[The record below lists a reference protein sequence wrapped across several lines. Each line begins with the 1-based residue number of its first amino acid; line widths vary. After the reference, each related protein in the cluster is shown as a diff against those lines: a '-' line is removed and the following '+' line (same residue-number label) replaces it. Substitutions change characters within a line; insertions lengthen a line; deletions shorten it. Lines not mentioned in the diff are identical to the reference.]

1 MTAGSSADAWAVEAG
16 RLRWWQHI
24 AAVVGVETP
33 GMARGRSLAARRRP
47 GAEGE
52 RRTAQLAA
60 PLGAEGWY
68 GLYDRAIPGMGRA
81 NLDHLWIT
89 PCGRAIG
96 CDSKLWSSRPDRGG
110 GPVGLRG
117 GRLVHGS
124 RDVDGQV
131 DTARR
136 ETEAVARVLGAPV
149 VSLIVVHNAPVAD
162 GGFHVRGVAVFPA
175 ERLLE
180 LLRHNAVGPPNPRE
194 ARRLAQLAE
203 VRLPPYVK

>member
-1 MTAGSSADAWAVEAG
+1 MTAGWSADAWAAEAG

-24 AAVVGVETP
+24 VAAVGVETP
-33 GMARGRSLAARRRP
+33 GMARGRSLAARRRA

-52 RRTAQLAA
+52 RRTAQLVTLLA
-60 PLGAEGWY
+60 AEGWY
-68 GLYDRAIPGMGRA
+68 GLYDRVIPGMGRA

-96 CDSKLWSSRPDRGG
+96 CDSKLWSARPDRGG
-110 GPVGLRG
+110 GEVRMVR

-136 ETEAVARVLGAPV
+136 ETNAVSRVLGVPV
-149 VSLIVVHNAPVAD
+149 VSLIAVHQAPVRPAS
-162 GGFHVRGVAVFPA
+162 GFEVRGVFVVPA
-175 ERLLE
+175 PRLLE
-180 LLRHNAVGPPNPRE
+180 VLRANAGRSDPAK
-194 ARRLAQLAE
+194 ARRLAERAAA
-203 VRLPPYVK
+203 RLPAYVQ